1 MGLHDLKPAEGAYK
15 NAKRKGRGPASGNGK
30 TAGKGH
36 KGRKARSG
44 GTVPVGFEGG
54 QTPMYRRLPKR
65 GFRNTRFETTWQ
77 IVNLCDLEGIA
88 ADQVVDHV
96 FLVES
101 GRLKLDRAAAGL
113 KVLGNGELSAGL
125 TIKAKKFSKS
135 ALAKIEAA
143 GGTAEV
149 I

>member
-1 MGLHDLKPAEGAYK
+1 MGLHNLKPAVGAYK

-30 TAGKGH
+30 TAGTGH

-77 IVNLCDLEGIA
+77 IVNLVDLEGIA
-88 ADQVVDHV
+88 ADQVVDHA

-113 KVLGNGELSAGL
+113 KVLANGELSTGL
-125 TIKAKKFSKS
+125 TIKAMKFSKS